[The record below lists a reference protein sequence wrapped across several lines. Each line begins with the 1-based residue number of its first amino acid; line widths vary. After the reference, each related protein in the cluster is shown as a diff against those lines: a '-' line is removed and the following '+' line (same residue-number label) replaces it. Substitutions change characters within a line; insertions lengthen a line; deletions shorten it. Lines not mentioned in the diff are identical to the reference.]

1 MTLSIGVYKDMKM
14 MNKLFTAIALL
25 SFTATSVAGMA
36 RITINGVTYEG
47 ENLIINNNSGH
58 IQIDNQII
66 SISNRI
72 ININVSGDLNV
83 LEVSS
88 ANTIEIIGNAGE
100 VNTASGNIQV
110 DKVLGN
116 ANSVSGSI
124 YANDIIGN
132 VSTISGSVNYK

>member
-1 MTLSIGVYKDMKM
+1 MKM
-14 MNKLFTAIALL
+14 MNKLFTTIALL
-25 SFTATSVAGMA
+25 SFSATSVAGMA

-47 ENLIINNNSGH
+47 ENLIINHTGSH
-58 IQIDNQII
+58 VQIDNQII
-66 SISNRI
+66 SIDNRD
-72 ININVSGDLNV
+72 INISVSGDLNV

-116 ANSVSGSI
+116 ANSASGSI
-124 YANDIIGN
+124 YANDIKGN
-132 VSTISGSVNYK
+132 VSTISGSVNYR

>member
-1 MTLSIGVYKDMKM
+1 MKM

>member
-1 MTLSIGVYKDMKM
+1 MKM

-25 SFTATSVAGMA
+25 SFSATSVAGMA

-47 ENLIINNNSGH
+47 ENLRINHTGGH
-58 IQIDNQII
+58 VQIDNQII
-66 SISNRI
+66 STDNRD
-72 ININVSGDLNV
+72 INISVSGDLNV
-83 LEVSS
+83 LDVSS

-100 VNTASGNIQV
+100 VNTASGCIQV

-124 YANDIIGN
+124 YANDIKGN
-132 VSTISGSVNYK
+132 VRTISGSVNYR

>member
-1 MTLSIGVYKDMKM
+1 
-14 MNKLFTAIALL
+14 MNKLFTALALL
-25 SFTATSVAGMA
+25 SFSATSAAVMA
-36 RITINGVTYEG
+36 SITINGVTYEG

-66 SISNRI
+66 SINNRV

-88 ANTIEIIGNAGE
+88 ANIIEIIGNAGE

-132 VSTISGSVNYK
+132 VSTISGSVNYE

>member
-1 MTLSIGVYKDMKM
+1 MKKL
-14 MNKLFTAIALL
+14 NKLLSAIGLV
-25 SFTATSVAGMA
+25 SFAATSAAVMA
-36 RITINGVTYEG
+36 SITINGATYEG

-66 SISNRI
+66 SINNRV
-72 ININVSGDLNV
+72 ININVSGDLEV

-124 YANDIIGN
+124 YANEIIGN